1 MSLSRNTIIPDHC
14 QNRTDGK
21 KLFGIT
27 PEMWIC
33 AVIIS
38 VTIGVY
44 WQVHDHGFIHYDDD
58 IYITD
63 NEYVQKG
70 FSLDTILWAFTDTR
84 SGNIHPLTWYS
95 HMLDY
100 QLFGGDAGKHHLVSV
115 LFHVI
120 NSILVFLVFRRMTGR
135 LWASAFVSA
144 MFALHPL
151 HVESVAW
158 ASERKDVLSTLFFL
172 LTIRFYVQYTKNT
185 RKKYFIA
192 ALFLFFLG
200 LLAKPMLVTLP
211 FVLLLLDYWP
221 LRRIPGYF
229 FKEDSANETHSLPAL
244 RSLVIEKIPFFAL
257 SVFWSLVTFAVQQQQ
272 GAVKSLD
279 AFPFHVRVANAI
291 VAYISYIG
299 KTLVPTRLAVL
310 YPHPGMPKFSVVV
323 FSSVALL
330 MVFWVGFKWRKER
343 PWFMT
348 GWLWYAGTLVPVIGI
363 IQVGHHS
370 LADRYTYIPLIGIS
384 IILAWG
390 SAELAKKWNLS
401 PKVLGIAGFSLI
413 LFFSAFT
420 YRQLGYWTDSI
431 TLFTRTIEIT
441 DKNYRIHYNL
451 GNALS
456 EKGQNEEAT
465 AHYLQAIRINPEYAP
480 AYINLANALGNQ
492 GKYEAAIP
500 FYHEAISIDPDSAE
514 AFRNLGLVM
523 SFQGKMEEAIQ
534 YLQKA
539 ILKNPDWAEAHN
551 DLGYLLLKAGREKEG
566 LAHFLEEIR
575 IQPDTDFH
583 SFYTIARIYGK
594 NGNPDEAIRWLKSA
608 VERGFNKWAFL
619 QKDPFL
625 ESVKDTSYYQALVNR
640 NRDSSRRSKALDAN
654 PEMEIRFEE

>member
-1 MSLSRNTIIPDHC
+1 
-14 QNRTDGK
+14 
-21 KLFGIT
+21 
-27 PEMWIC
+27 
-33 AVIIS
+33 
-38 VTIGVY
+38 
-44 WQVHDHGFIHYDDD
+44 
-58 IYITD
+58 
-63 NEYVQKG
+63 
-70 FSLDTILWAFTDTR
+70 
-84 SGNIHPLTWYS
+84 
-95 HMLDY
+95 
-100 QLFGGDAGKHHLVSV
+100 
-115 LFHVI
+115 
-120 NSILVFLVFRRMTGR
+120 
-135 LWASAFVSA
+135 
-144 MFALHPL
+144 
-151 HVESVAW
+151 
-158 ASERKDVLSTLFFL
+158 
-172 LTIRFYVQYTKNT
+172 
-185 RKKYFIA
+185 
-192 ALFLFFLG
+192 
-200 LLAKPMLVTLP
+200 
-211 FVLLLLDYWP
+211 
-221 LRRIPGYF
+221 
-229 FKEDSANETHSLPAL
+229 
-244 RSLVIEKIPFFAL
+244 
-257 SVFWSLVTFAVQQQQ
+257 
-272 GAVKSLD
+272 
-279 AFPFHVRVANAI
+279 
-291 VAYISYIG
+291 
-299 KTLVPTRLAVL
+299 
-310 YPHPGMPKFSVVV
+310 
-323 FSSVALL
+323 
-330 MVFWVGFKWRKER
+330 
-343 PWFMT
+343 
-348 GWLWYAGTLVPVIGI
+348 
-363 IQVGHHS
+363 
-370 LADRYTYIPLIGIS
+370 
-384 IILAWG
+384 
-390 SAELAKKWNLS
+390 
-401 PKVLGIAGFSLI
+401 

-523 SFQGKMEEAIQ
+523 SFQGKMEEGIQ

-539 ILKNPDWAEAHN
+539 ILKNPDWAKAHN